1 MRPELYSVMHKL
13 SSKYHMSQNQIEGS
27 IITIAD
33 TLFGREW
40 RPYTLREEHDL
51 NTLRS
56 MINLVHTEPYFE
68 AMALS
73 MIVEEMRV
81 KT

>member
-13 SSKYHMSQNQIEGS
+13 SSKYHISQNQTEGS
-27 IITIAD
+27 IITIAG

-40 RPYTLREEHDL
+40 RPYTLREENDL
-51 NTLRS
+51 NTLHS

-73 MIVEEMRV
+73 SIVEEMRV